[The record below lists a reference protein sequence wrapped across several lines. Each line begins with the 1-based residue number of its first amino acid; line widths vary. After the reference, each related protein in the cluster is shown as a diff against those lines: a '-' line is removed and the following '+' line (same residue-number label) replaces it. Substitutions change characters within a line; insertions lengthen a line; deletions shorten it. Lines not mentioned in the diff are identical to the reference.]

1 VETFVKH
8 GCYTN
13 QTQKLYLILSMC
25 HWIFQRFPMNQDEVN
40 IGQDCAFVLESN
52 EIGEA
57 HGEL

>member
-13 QTQKLYLILSMC
+13 QTQKLYLILSTC
-25 HWIFQRFPMNQDEVN
+25 HWIFQRVPMNRDEVN
-40 IGQDCAFVLESN
+40 IGQEYAFVLESN

-57 HGEL
+57 HEEL